1 MLHLGCCSSPRF
13 TSDVCNALKIGG
25 KRLSQM
31 RKSIFLKDSN
41 LQNMSTSAKIQV
53 RNNFSSML
61 TSTKT
66 TATGIK
72 MGSKL
77 HILETTSFRLFTA
90 CVLYNNGKISIS
102 LTKEASIKSRITSA
116 SCVDLLMKY
125 LCALLDKELHILG
138 QMQSTFP
145 FAMCL
150 LHTQTI
156 SEGR

>member
-1 MLHLGCCSSPRF
+1 
-13 TSDVCNALKIGG
+13 
-25 KRLSQM
+25 
-31 RKSIFLKDSN
+31 
-41 LQNMSTSAKIQV
+41 
-53 RNNFSSML
+53 
-61 TSTKT
+61 
-66 TATGIK
+66 

-138 QMQSTFP
+138 QMKSTFL

-150 LHTQTI
+150 LHTQRI